1 MTDIGDVTSTTNN
14 IGDWAD
20 FELAFLVPVKRERY
34 SAPDAKPEL
43 CGVGLVPA
51 FTFVDNTIA
60 AAARSEVLGIPTTRA
75 TFVKPQNV
83 WMDGAGTAS
92 GGGQQLLEMHAEVL
106 PVIGEGQRS
115 EMRRLVQINQGVP
128 GTNVAEETWRVDA
141 ESWCALL
148 RQELGRKKSVEA
160 NPEKNESLLNLQ
172 ALALELLGNSRPFAL
187 YTMKQFR
194 DVADPDRACYQSV
207 VRVPRRLTKV
217 YDVREIEE
225 PLTVRLHE
233 FPTQPIVET
242 LGLIGQNV
250 SATGTAIA
258 WELQPVRPFT
268 LRVTM
273 EEGLGERLLYHPGD
287 GVWKI
292 KGQDDDD
299 PNESYLDEQANISV
313 GTLLVAY
320 LDQGEPRR
328 MAEVAYEF
336 SLRPDLEQERL
347 RLPDALKAIETIDPQ
362 LVVEMILSREWGNWD
377 ESSRRRRGRADLV
390 ARHGTTLA
398 GISARRLPEAEEAF
412 FGDALSQA
420 GYQFK
425 SWSYD
430 TTRTVEDYA
439 KKMIYNLK
447 RLIELTADMD
457 ACWNQIYEYGVWQTV
472 GPPPF
477 LTRRPEEEIVG
488 KILEG
493 TRAFLAAIEAI
504 KERTL
509 VRDDLDSEM
518 RREHRVGANES
529 RSEEIETNEPVL
541 GLKDTI
547 AAALAGKA
555 SKVVAL
561 EQVWARRPVHPRA
574 GHAGPRAKRNAARAA
589 VHAPVR
595 RVRQARLRGAARC
608 CRVRARPSFPPG
620 RVVGRGMVFGPGCTE
635 DGRRMTPPVPGRPQ
649 PRLRCH

>member
-1 MTDIGDVTSTTNN
+1 
-14 IGDWAD
+14 
-20 FELAFLVPVKRERY
+20 
-34 SAPDAKPEL
+34 
-43 CGVGLVPA
+43 
-51 FTFVDNTIA
+51 
-60 AAARSEVLGIPTTRA
+60 
-75 TFVKPQNV
+75 
-83 WMDGAGTAS
+83 
-92 GGGQQLLEMHAEVL
+92 
-106 PVIGEGQRS
+106 
-115 EMRRLVQINQGVP
+115 
-128 GTNVAEETWRVDA
+128 
-141 ESWCALL
+141 
-148 RQELGRKKSVEA
+148 
-160 NPEKNESLLNLQ
+160 
-172 ALALELLGNSRPFAL
+172 
-187 YTMKQFR
+187 
-194 DVADPDRACYQSV
+194 
-207 VRVPRRLTKV
+207 
-217 YDVREIEE
+217 
-225 PLTVRLHE
+225 
-233 FPTQPIVET
+233 
-242 LGLIGQNV
+242 
-250 SATGTAIA
+250 
-258 WELQPVRPFT
+258 
-268 LRVTM
+268 
-273 EEGLGERLLYHPGD
+273 
-287 GVWKI
+287 
-292 KGQDDDD
+292 
-299 PNESYLDEQANISV
+299 
-313 GTLLVAY
+313 
-320 LDQGEPRR
+320 
-328 MAEVAYEF
+328 
-336 SLRPDLEQERL
+336 
-347 RLPDALKAIETIDPQ
+347 
-362 LVVEMILSREWGNWD
+362 MILSREWGNWD
-377 ESSRRRRGRADLV
+377 ESSRGRRGRADLV

-398 GISARRLPEAEEAF
+398 GISPRRLPEAEEAF

-561 EQVWARRPVHPRA
+561 EQVW
-574 GHAGPRAKRNAARAA
+574 HAGPFILELATLARERSGMQRELLFTLL
-589 VHAPVR
+589 VR

-620 RVVGRGMVFGPGCTE
+620 RSRGTRNWYSGPAV
-635 DGRRMTPPVPGRPQ
+635 RRMDAG
-649 PRLRCH
+649 